1 MRVLVLL
8 FNGGAVIFYVVIYDI
23 PNDKRRKRVFDLL
36 TGYGTWVQ
44 YSAFECVLS
53 DKKFSELQNR
63 LRRVVNL
70 EEDSLRFY
78 PMQHHSLSQ
87 AVIWGGVPLTQ
98 PSGSTIV

>member
-1 MRVLVLL
+1 LCD
-8 FNGGAVIFYVVIYDI
+8 GGAVTFYVVIYDI
-23 PNDKRRKRVFDLL
+23 PDDKRRKRVFDLL
-36 TGYGTWVQ
+36 TGYGTRVQ

-53 DKKFSELQNR
+53 DKKFTELQNR

-78 PMQHHSLSQ
+78 PMPRHSLSQ
-87 AVIWGGVPLTQ
+87 AVIWGGVPLTE